1 MSNAPSSTVFGNVV
15 RRLSAL
21 PSETYLGLIGYV
33 FIGTAA
39 VLVPSVMPFI
49 TAEYTGAGITLAAI
63 ALIFPA
69 RSVGAIVGNVF
80 AGVGSDLVGAQRLV
94 WLSALGLALALFLT
108 AASQMWLLFVTGFV
122 FVSATQGALST
133 GINTMIADANRKARA
148 RALNTLHGVY
158 GAGAAVSPLVIGY
171 LIEQG
176 LAWRWALGG
185 TGLIWLIYGLSAYRI
200 YRADGT
206 SERPKASKL
215 DLSMLRD
222 RPFLALF
229 VIAFVYN
236 GVAVSLLG
244 WIAVIMQQSGGF
256 SMFFSVSM
264 ISVFY
269 VALTVGRFLCAAFAE
284 RRGYAFM
291 LLVLAWGITLT
302 YPLVVFGINSYV
314 IVVGVFLT
322 GLSLSGLFP
331 TGLAFGSRLY
341 PEQTGTVT
349 ATLNLAMTAGATLPP
364 WWTGLLA
371 GTWGFQ
377 AALAV
382 NYLMVAPLIFLALY
396 LGRVERRQAEA
407 ELPTS

>member
-1 MSNAPSSTVFGNVV
+1 MSSPSSAPLGSVA
-15 RRLSAL
+15 RRLSSL
-21 PSETYLGLIGYV
+21 PSETYLGLLGYV

-39 VLVPSVMPFI
+39 VLVPSVMSFI
-49 TAEYTGAGITLAAI
+49 TEEYTGAGISLASI

-94 WLSALGLALALFLT
+94 WLSALGLALSLFLT
-108 AASQMWLLFVTGFV
+108 AASQQWLLFVTGFV
-122 FVSATQGALST
+122 LVSATQGALST

-185 TGLIWLIYGLSAYRI
+185 TGLIWLLYGLGAFWI
-200 YRADGT
+200 YRDG
-206 SERPKASKL
+206 SGERAKSSKL

-244 WIAVIMQQSGGF
+244 WIAVIMQQSGAF

-284 RRGYAFM
+284 RRGYAFT

-302 YPLVVFGINSYV
+302 YPLVVFGINSYM

-364 WWTGLLA
+364 WWTGLIA
-371 GTWGFQ
+371 DQWGFQ
-377 AALAV
+377 TALAV
-382 NYLMVAPLIFLALY
+382 NFVMVVPLVWISLY
-396 LGRVERRQAEA
+396 LRKVERRNNE
-407 ELPTS
+407 

>member
-1 MSNAPSSTVFGNVV
+1 
-15 RRLSAL
+15 
-21 PSETYLGLIGYV
+21 
-33 FIGTAA
+33 
-39 VLVPSVMPFI
+39 
-49 TAEYTGAGITLAAI
+49 LAAI

-69 RSVGAIVGNVF
+69 RSVGAIVGTLF

-94 WLSALGLALALFLT
+94 WLSALGLALSLFLT
-108 AASQMWLLFVTGFV
+108 AASQQWLLFVTGFV
-122 FVSATQGALST
+122 LVSATQGALST

-185 TGLIWLIYGLSAYRI
+185 TGLIWLLYGLGAFWI
-200 YRADGT
+200 YRDG
-206 SERPKASKL
+206 SGERAKSSKL

-244 WIAVIMQQSGGF
+244 WIAVIMQQSGSF

-269 VALTVGRFLCAAFAE
+269 VALTLGRFLCAAFAE
-284 RRGYAFM
+284 RRGYAFT

-302 YPLVVFGINSYV
+302 YPLVIFGINSYM

-364 WWTGLLA
+364 WWTGLIA
-371 GTWGFQ
+371 DQWGFQ
-377 AALAV
+377 TALAV
-382 NYLMVAPLIFLALY
+382 NFVMVVPLVWISLY
-396 LGRVERRQAEA
+396 LRKVERRSNE
-407 ELPTS
+407 